1 MSATDSLPQSG
12 ARYVPESA
20 GTCRRTSRHRYLL
33 ARELAESKTVL
44 NIACGDGSG
53 ADLLASVARSV
64 IGIES
69 DPDHILRLSQR
80 YRRPTLSFRAGSCIA
95 IPAMD
100 GSIDLVVSF
109 ETIEREPHHARM
121 IGEIRR
127 ILAPGGVL
135 VLSIAAPQAG
145 ARGGVELE
153 RLLHAHFAYVSVVGQ
168 RMYDG
173 SIVGPLNDQGYTQFV
188 TCRDDQVEA
197 IAGLEAPD
205 HLIAFASDAP
215 LPAVPIGVMDG
226 DDNAASIA
234 EEPLS
239 APVTEPIDARV
250 EALLE
255 RVAHLSRVHLR
266 ELARLEEFRQAI
278 VKMEATTDRHRAEAM
293 EAWDQV
299 RAREA
304 RISAL
309 EQRHASDL
317 EGERAAHQ
325 QRLAEVE
332 HEVSH
337 RSVIVE
343 GLAARVRILEA
354 DRASMQSAIAV
365 MEGSRS
371 WQLTRPLR
379 DVRRLLSRMA
389 KHR

>member
-1 MSATDSLPQSG
+1 MSATDFLPQSG

-20 GTCRRTSRHRYLL
+20 GTSRLTSRHRYLL

-53 ADLLASVARSV
+53 ADLLATVARSV

-69 DPDHILRLSQR
+69 DPAHILRLAQR

-109 ETIEREPHHARM
+109 ETIEREPHHARL
-121 IGEIRR
+121 IAEIRR

-135 VLSIAAPQAG
+135 VLSSAAPQSG

-168 RMYDG
+168 RMHDG
-173 SIVGPLNDQGYTQFV
+173 SIVGPWNDQGYTRFV
-188 TCRDDQVEA
+188 TCGDDEVEA
-197 IAGLEAPD
+197 IAGLDAPD

-215 LPAVPIGVMDG
+215 LPAIPIGVMG
-226 DDNAASIA
+226 SDDDVASIA

-239 APVTEPIDARV
+239 APVTEPIDVRV

-255 RVAHLSRVHLR
+255 RVGHLARVHLR

-304 RISAL
+304 RISEL

-317 EGERAAHQ
+317 ESERAAHQ

-332 HEVSH
+332 HEVRH

-371 WQLTRPLR
+371 WGLTRPLR
-379 DVRRLLSRMA
+379 DVRWLLSRMA
-389 KHR
+389 TRR